1 VSLWPLNHDAHCVLN
16 RFRAETYPVEGR
28 LQGYVDWISWRL
40 TDCTSESGNQ
50 LIMALS
56 YTQKTSDNSLITKYV
71 RNHRPVFL
79 SGRLQD
85 VCGQKTLYDQFGT
98 YLVQNGLYMA
108 SQFSS
113 DSYAGELWNQ
123 TNLAVKVWVFTR

>member
-1 VSLWPLNHDAHCVLN
+1 
-16 RFRAETYPVEGR
+16 
-28 LQGYVDWISWRL
+28 
-40 TDCTSESGNQ
+40 
-50 LIMALS
+50 MALS
-56 YTQKTSDNSLITKYV
+56 YTQKTSDNSLIIKYV
-71 RNHRPVFL
+71 GNHRPVFL
-79 SGRLQD
+79 SGRSQD

-98 YLVQNGLYMA
+98 YLVQNGFYMA